1 MKGLNLP
8 ARETVPNCT
17 CLVRHGVERCCRKLV
32 HSNDL
37 QSIQEEMRKKVVKPF
52 FARSIPKILDYFA
65 KEWGLTS
72 SSQAYSVKIA
82 WDAAA
87 LLDKTISVVAS
98 EIYDAA
104 QVNEKQA
111 TDMLRQLESHI
122 IPRLASALRIC
133 VKKDSAV
140 ILVPASKCVES
151 LRRLGHEISES
162 QFNRSEQLILRRMGY
177 RLEWYSVFHCS
188 EMLIERLHNE
198 SGVCPNPRMLWS
210 HTESLLEVYMIHRTA
225 ILKEASTR
233 RIPVQMDTFVE
244 AATVIIISSLLAEP
258 NISVKDIMTSVS
270 VFINRDQKYVAAF
283 CDLAIFYLIK

>member
-1 MKGLNLP
+1 
-8 ARETVPNCT
+8 
-17 CLVRHGVERCCRKLV
+17 
-32 HSNDL
+32 
-37 QSIQEEMRKKVVKPF
+37 MRKKTVKPF
-52 FARSIPKILDYFA
+52 FARSVPKILDYFA

-87 LLDKTISVVAS
+87 LLDKTISTVAA

-151 LRRLGHEISES
+151 LRRLG
-162 QFNRSEQLILRRMGY
+162 F
-177 RLEWYSVFHCS
+177 RLFQ
-188 EMLIERLHNE
+188 
-198 SGVCPNPRMLWS
+198 
-210 HTESLLEVYMIHRTA
+210 
-225 ILKEASTR
+225 ILK
-233 RIPVQMDTFVE
+233 
-244 AATVIIISSLLAEP
+244 L
-258 NISVKDIMTSVS
+258 K
-270 VFINRDQKYVAAF
+270 K
-283 CDLAIFYLIK
+283 